1 MRSGRAGVGRWLAAL
16 LSLSLWTGCAAI
28 PVTGPVMT
36 EPRSRSGQND
46 SGVAIA
52 PGPPPQGAS
61 VADIVDGF
69 LLAMAT
75 FEPDYVTAR
84 LYLTDQAAQSWSP
97 ESEVLIYGDDAVPR
111 VVDNQVTISAPIIGR
126 LDVDGA
132 FAGSTDPRWEHDF
145 GLVRNEAG
153 EWRIARPPAGLALSH
168 YLFTSTFVRV
178 DAYFF
183 DHSWSVLV
191 PDSRYLPRGDWGL
204 ASAVEAV
211 LAGPASWLAPIVTSA
226 VQPDLRLNGPP
237 SLDGSGLVDIR
248 LNDTALELSTD
259 QATLL
264 AVQFAAT
271 LRQMPSVTAVSLTV
285 GQTTQRTIVE
295 RLTIRSIESYDSVQ
309 TGSMALLYGLDAQGV
324 VPLEGAL
331 PPGRPSAGSD
341 LRFGAI
347 EAGAGLALSADGQ
360 ELAVATA
367 GQVIRGWL
375 VDAGTDRTV
384 MEGSGLLR
392 PQFGSDGQL
401 WAMTSSP
408 ASTQLHLS
416 QGETVRSLSPSGL
429 LDRQV
434 RSFCLSPDGQRMA
447 VVAEIDGRLELGLL
461 QVRRQSG
468 QVVDLASWRPIRPL
482 WESNALTVSDVSWVG
497 SSALA
502 IIAARPSGIGQ
513 AYFIDVDGVDV
524 QELGRPSDAPLIG
537 LATASRSG
545 TTQLVVLDQEGG
557 AWHYQDTHQWLS
569 IGQSLVAVAYS
580 G

>member
-1 MRSGRAGVGRWLAAL
+1 MRAGRRSLGWLAVL
-16 LSLSLWTGCAAI
+16 LGPLLVAGCAAI
-28 PVTGPVMT
+28 PVTGPVLS

-46 SGVAIA
+46 TGVAIA

-84 LYLTDQAAQSWSP
+84 LYLTDRAAQSWSP
-97 ESEVLIYGDDAVPR
+97 QSEVLIYGDDATPR
-111 VVDNQVTISAPIIGR
+111 VIDNQVTISAPIIGR
-126 LDVDGA
+126 LDADGA

-145 GLVRNEAG
+145 DLVRNEAG
-153 EWRIARPPAGLALSH
+153 EWRIDRPPVGLALSH
-168 YLFTSTFVRV
+168 YLFTSTFIRV

-211 LAGPASWLAPIVTSA
+211 LAGPASWLAPVVTSA

-237 SLDGSGLVDIR
+237 SVDGSGLVDIR
-248 LNDTALELSTD
+248 LNDAALELSSD
-259 QATLL
+259 QATRL

-271 LRQMPSVTAVSLTV
+271 LRQMPNTTAVSLTV

-295 RLTIRSIESYDSVQ
+295 HLTIRSIEVYDAVQ
-309 TGSMALLYGLDAQGV
+309 TGATALLYGLDAQGLV
-324 VPLEGAL
+324 GLEGA
-331 PPGRPSAGSD
+331 PPPRPGGD
-341 LRFGAI
+341 PRFGPI
-347 EAGAGLALSADGQ
+347 EAGAGLAVSADGQ
-360 ELAVATA
+360 TVAVAA
-367 GQVIRGWL
+367 DGQMFWGWL
-375 VDAGTDRTV
+375 SDAGADRSV
-384 MEGSGLLR
+384 VREDGLLR

-401 WAMTSSP
+401 WAMASRP

-416 QGETVRSLSPSGL
+416 QGETVRSLLPTGL
-429 LDRQV
+429 IGRQV
-434 RSFCLSPDGQRMA
+434 RSFCLSPDGQRVA
-447 VVAEIDGRLELGLL
+447 VVAEVDGRLELGLL

-468 QVVDLASWRPIRPL
+468 LVVDLASWRTIRPL

-524 QELGRPSDAPLIG
+524 QELGRPSDAPLIS
-537 LATASRSG
+537 LTTASRSG
-545 TTQLVVLDQEGG
+545 ATQVVVLDQDGN
-557 AWHYQDTHQWLS
+557 AWRYQDTHQWLPV
-569 IGQSLVAVAYS
+569 GQNLVAVAYS